1 MLFSPQ
7 PERTLAW
14 TEESS
19 IASALNAPQCI
30 KQDVSQA
37 NALAFNPKPKHK
49 PKHKQEA
56 LMANRLKTIVNA
68 VRSTL
73 SSFLS
78 SQKTKQESQSDIAVD
93 IPDVRNTESAYQSE
107 YPPEFQVKKPLVSK
121 TMLKNFAV
129 IGLIG
134 AAAYGLYR
142 HPPVQTISR
151 GEAGVRSNLLTG
163 HAVQFREGSVIVI
176 PGFYQLRKYILKDQL
191 YRPSKS
197 SAEEAPFQSVE
208 GLSLGVDLTVRYA
221 IDPTKLTSSSRGLP
235 DNINDEIV
243 EPLVQGV
250 MYKAFTRYSV
260 KEIFSTKRGE
270 IQQLIEAELKP
281 KLAND
286 GLILHAVMIGKI
298 DLPADYKR
306 GMEKLLAEELE
317 SEKMR
322 YTLELK
328 EKYVKQTALESDAE
342 KVRREKAAE
351 AAGNEQVIAAKAQE
365 EAMKHVLPF
374 KQKQIEQRQLEAEA
388 SKISMIKTSEGNA
401 QSRVIEAAGEA
412 DSRRKLADAD
422 AYRQE
427 LVGKV
432 SSAQLERD
440 GALLSKHPLLI
451 QKTMADKL
459 SDKISVIIAPP
470 PSDGGFI
477 GSALLG
483 VGKNQA
489 NNRNLA
495 GTPER
500 KAVEEETSEN
510 N

>member
-1 MLFSPQ
+1 
-7 PERTLAW
+7 
-14 TEESS
+14 
-19 IASALNAPQCI
+19 
-30 KQDVSQA
+30 
-37 NALAFNPKPKHK
+37 
-49 PKHKQEA
+49 
-56 LMANRLKTIVNA
+56 MANRLKSIVNA
-68 VRSTL
+68 IRSTL
-73 SSFLS
+73 SSVFTS
-78 SQKTKQESQSDIAVD
+78 GFTARTSSQSDIGTVSPPNSDAD
-93 IPDVRNTESAYQSE
+93 TEYQSD
-107 YPPEFQVKKPLVSK
+107 YPSEFQVKAPWISK
-121 TMLKNFAV
+121 ASVKKVAV
-129 IGLIG
+129 FG
-134 AAAYGLYR
+134 ALGAFVYAVYT
-142 HPPVQTISR
+142 HPPIQTISR
-151 GEAGVRSNLLTG
+151 GQVGVRSNLFTG
-163 HAVQFREGSVIVI
+163 NVAQFREGSVIVI
-176 PGFYQLRKYILKDQL
+176 PGIYQLRKYSLQDQL
-191 YRPSKS
+191 YRPNKT
-197 SAEEAPFQSVE
+197 SAENEAPFQSIE

-221 IDPTKLTSSSRGLP
+221 IDPSKLTSTGKGLP
-235 DNINDEIV
+235 DNINVDIV
-243 EPLVQGV
+243 EPMVQGV
-250 MYKAFTRYSV
+250 MYKAFTRYTV
-260 KEIFSTKRGE
+260 KEIFSTKRAE
-270 IQQLIEAELKP
+270 IQQIIEAELKP

-286 GLILHAVMIGKI
+286 GILLHAVMIGKI

-317 SEKMR
+317 SEKMH

-328 EKYVKQTALESDAE
+328 EKQVKQTALESDAE
-342 KVRREKAAE
+342 KIRREKAAE

-388 SKISMIKTSEGNA
+388 AKISMIKTSEGNA

-470 PSDGGFI
+470 PADGSFI

-483 VGKNQA
+483 TGKTQ
-489 NNRNLA
+489 NNGLTNTA
-495 GTPER
+495 TNKE
-500 KAVEEETSEN
+500 ASQTEN
-510 N
+510 NTENN